1 MPGLSAIDATTT
13 PDSIVLL
20 RESILPHRTPNLHCA
35 TPSRSVAINV
45 WMKHRS
51 TKEAVR
57 WSREAECTSKNAAP
71 RGLRHMI
78 AANIR
83 SANLGFPPEVLSGV
97 GIFTSMM
104 PS

>member
-1 MPGLSAIDATTT
+1 VLGLSAIDATMT
-13 PDSIVLL
+13 PDSVVLL
-20 RESILPHRTPNLHCA
+20 GESILAHRTSNLHCA

-78 AANIR
+78 ATNIR
-83 SANLGFPPEVLSGV
+83 LVDLRFPPEVLSGV
-97 GIFTSMM
+97 GSFTSMM

>member
-13 PDSIVLL
+13 PDSVVLL

-71 RGLRHMI
+71 K
-78 AANIR
+78 
-83 SANLGFPPEVLSGV
+83 GV
-97 GIFTSMM
+97 TTHDCRQHPIS
-104 PS
+104 